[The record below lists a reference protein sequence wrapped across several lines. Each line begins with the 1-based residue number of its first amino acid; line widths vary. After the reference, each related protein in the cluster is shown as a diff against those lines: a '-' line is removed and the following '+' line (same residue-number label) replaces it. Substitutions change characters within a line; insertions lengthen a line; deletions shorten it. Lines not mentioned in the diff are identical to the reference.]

1 MNKFE
6 LASELRGRYDLE
18 ELQQMELVCLPDEDL
33 TQEQIEYVWGSG
45 DAHYLLLVDDED
57 CDIIYNKL
65 LA

>member
-33 TQEQIEYVWGSG
+33 TQEQIELVWDSTDGHSV
-45 DAHYLLLVDDED
+45 LLVDDED
-57 CDIIYNKL
+57 CEAIYNKF